1 MNPSFHI
8 ADMKPFW
15 SHPIFTLTV
24 SSLILL
30 SAPPTSTNS
39 DYDGEP
45 ATKLASTSFC
55 YLDKEFEVCKGKEV
69 SDCGLYRDA
78 VVCFPNTDSSSNSSR
93 SSKSTVEGTC
103 VSCTDLKSE
112 LTKGKLKDEK
122 TIGYLMDTCEPKK
135 RRGPNSAPKLE
146 PNADK
151 NTTKEV
157 RWLRWFLE
165 SSYVFEKKK
174 AGDKCN
180 ERPRLS
186 RARSYLHRLMKNH
199 FNGSREDYRI
209 SLTTPGGKD
218 GDEIAYEGV
227 RAQLD
232 KHRDWWDEKLDGIWE
247 RLSTFRDFYVCS
259 IEEEL
264 VCRDYYGR
272 CVDCGDERVKKNE
285 DLMEACHPD
294 EEGHERKKKKEGTST
309 SSTEDSYYSH
319 THRHDNRNKGSTH
332 ETTTEEKDDFAGV
345 GDGTKR
351 MSSELTVILLVIVC
365 SIHFFQ

>member
-1 MNPSFHI
+1 MAKKCGTADCTGTLPSVS
-8 ADMKPFW
+8 P
-15 SHPIFTLTV
+15 TRTV
-24 SSLILL
+24 
-30 SAPPTSTNS
+30 
-39 DYDGEP
+39 
-45 ATKLASTSFC
+45 
-55 YLDKEFEVCKGKEV
+55 
-69 SDCGLYRDA
+69 
-78 VVCFPNTDSSSNSSR
+78 VVVLSR
-93 SSKSTVEGTC
+93 SSKSKTVEGTC
-103 VSCTDLKSE
+103 VSCTDLKAE
-112 LTKGKLKDEK
+112 LTKGKLKDET

-135 RRGPNSAPKLE
+135 RRGPNPAPELQ

-180 ERPRLS
+180 ERPKLS

-199 FNGSREDYRI
+199 FNGSREDNRI

-218 GDEIAYEGV
+218 EDEIAYEGV

-247 RLSTFRDFYVCS
+247 RLSTFRDFYFCS